1 VLSADL
7 HDADAATET
16 AGSHHRVFRIIVEV
30 LLGLM
35 FITFGSIVG
44 GIWWIRQNM
53 HATLPQID
61 VAFIYLS

>member
-1 VLSADL
+1 M
-7 HDADAATET
+7 
-16 AGSHHRVFRIIVEV
+16 FRIIVEV